1 MKKTSYMLLALLL
14 VSLLAGCSLGPEKAT
29 ATPLPPTVAAAV
41 PSTTSTAMPSATAA
55 PVASD
60 TPLPTSTETPKPA
73 PSATLVPT
81 EPPVEPTPTLAL
93 SLSADQIEMMD
104 GIEEEMEGLRGL
116 EGMQPIVRSL
126 MTREELG
133 AYMDREMAADYPPEE
148 IAADVLVL
156 AVFDFVPEDF
166 DLERV
171 LLDLY
176 STQILGM
183 YDDEEDTFFVVSEG
197 DFDLLDRLTF
207 AHEFVHALQDEH
219 YDLEGFVDE
228 DKLSDDQMMARMSL
242 VEGDATLSMSEYLMA
257 HLSELTPED
266 IETLQG
272 EGDAEGE
279 EARAAAPP
287 IIRETLDFPY
297 TAGLDFVLALHE
309 AGWQAVDA
317 AYADPPQSTEQI
329 LHPEK
334 YLSRDEPT
342 LVSLPPLTDTLGT
355 GWHLVEAET
364 LGEFQTGL
372 YLETHLDKGTASL
385 AREGWDGDQYAVYSN
400 DGDEVLVFATVW
412 DSPQDREEFV
422 TAYGLY
428 AESKYGVPATRTGDN
443 EVWWETPE
451 QTAVLAWDDTMVWI
465 VLGPDAET
473 VGKVVVMVRLGE
485 A

>member
-1 MKKTSYMLLALLL
+1 MKKTWYVLLALFL
-14 VSLLAGCSLGPEKAT
+14 VSLLAGCSLGPEKARP
-29 ATPLPPTVAAAV
+29 TPQPPTAAAAV
-41 PSTTSTAMPSATAA
+41 PSATPTPLPSATVA
-55 PVASD
+55 PASD
-60 TPLPTSTETPKPA
+60 TPPPTSTQTPEPV
-73 PSATLVPT
+73 PTATLVPT

-93 SLSADQIEMMD
+93 SLSADQIELMD
-104 GIEEEMEGLRGL
+104 GIEEEMEELRGL
-116 EGMQPIVRSL
+116 EGMQSIVRSL

-166 DLERV
+166 DLKRV

-197 DFDLLDRLTF
+197 EFDVLDRLTF

-219 YDLEGFVDE
+219 YDLESFVDE
-228 DKLSDDQMMARMSL
+228 DKLSDDQMLARMSL
-242 VEGDATLSMSEYLMA
+242 VEGDATLSMTEYLMA
-257 HLSELTPED
+257 HLNELTPED
-266 IETLQG
+266 IETLQS
-272 EGDAEGE
+272 EGDVEGE

-297 TAGLDFVLALHE
+297 LAGLDFVSALRE

-342 LVSLPPLTDTLGT
+342 LVSVPPLTDTLGS

-385 AREGWDGDQYAVYSN
+385 AREGWDGDQYAVYAS
-400 DGDEVLVFATVW
+400 DDDEVLVFDTVW

-422 TAYGLY
+422 IAYGLY
-428 AESKYGVPATRTGDN
+428 AESKYGIPTTRTGDN

-451 QTAVLAWDDTMVWI
+451 QTAVLAWDDTKVWI
-465 VLGPDAET
+465 VLGPDTET
-473 VGKVVVMVRLGE
+473 VDKVLVVVRLDK

>member
-1 MKKTSYMLLALLL
+1 
-14 VSLLAGCSLGPEKAT
+14 
-29 ATPLPPTVAAAV
+29 
-41 PSTTSTAMPSATAA
+41 
-55 PVASD
+55 
-60 TPLPTSTETPKPA
+60 
-73 PSATLVPT
+73 
-81 EPPVEPTPTLAL
+81 
-93 SLSADQIEMMD
+93 MD
-104 GIEEEMEGLRGL
+104 DIEEEIEDLRGL

-156 AVFDFVPEDF
+156 AAFDFVPEDF

-219 YDLEGFVDE
+219 YDLETFVDE
-228 DKLSDDQMMARMSL
+228 DKLSDDQMLARISL
-242 VEGDATLSMSEYLMA
+242 VEGDATLAMSEYLMA
-257 HLSELTPED
+257 HLEELTPED
-266 IETLQG
+266 MEDLQG

-287 IIRETLDFPY
+287 IIVETLDFPY
-297 TAGLDFVLALHE
+297 TVGLDFVMALYE

-372 YLETHLDKGTASL
+372 YLENYLDKGTAGL
-385 AREGWDGDQYAVYSN
+385 AREGWDGDQYAVYAS
-400 DGDEVLVFATVW
+400 DGDEVLVFVTVW
-412 DSPQDREEFV
+412 DSPQDRDEFV

-428 AESKYGVPATRTGDN
+428 AEGKYGMPATRSADN
-443 EVWWETPE
+443 QVWWETPE
-451 QTAVLAWDDTMVWI
+451 QTAVLAWDDTRVWI
-465 VLGPDAET
+465 VVGPDTET
-473 VGKVVVMVRLGE
+473 ANRVLALVWSDE

>member
-1 MKKTSYMLLALLL
+1 M
-14 VSLLAGCSLGPEKAT
+14 
-29 ATPLPPTVAAAV
+29 
-41 PSTTSTAMPSATAA
+41 
-55 PVASD
+55 
-60 TPLPTSTETPKPA
+60 
-73 PSATLVPT
+73 VPT
-81 EPPVEPTPTLAL
+81 LPPVEPSPTLAL
-93 SLSADQIEMMD
+93 SLSAGQIEMMD
-104 GIEEEMEGLRGL
+104 DIEEEMENLRGL
-116 EGMQPIVRSL
+116 EGIQPITRSL
-126 MTREELG
+126 MTRDELG
-133 AYMDREMAADYPPEE
+133 AYMEREMAADYPPEE
-148 IAADVLVL
+148 IASDVLVL
-156 AVFDFVPEDF
+156 SVFDFVPEDF

-183 YDDEEDTFFVVSEG
+183 YDDEEDTFFVISEG
-197 DFDLLDRLTF
+197 DLDLMARLTF

-219 YDLEGFVDE
+219 YDLESFVDE
-228 DKLSDDQMMARMSL
+228 DKLSDDQILARLSL

-257 HLSELTPED
+257 HMSDLTDED
-266 IETLQG
+266 VETLQG
-272 EGDAEGE
+272 KGDSEGE
-279 EARAAAPP
+279 EALAAAPP

-297 TAGLDFVLALHE
+297 LFGLDFVSALRE

-342 LVSLPPLTDTLGT
+342 LVSLPPLTDTLGA
-355 GWHLVEAET
+355 GWHLVETET

-372 YLETHLDKGTASL
+372 YLEQQMDKGTASL
-385 AREGWDGDQYAVYSN
+385 AREGWDGDQYAVYAR
-400 DGDEVLVFATVW
+400 DGDEVLVFTTVW

-428 AESKYGVPATRTGDN
+428 AEGKYGVPATRTGNN

-451 QTAVLAWDDTMVWI
+451 QTAVLAWDDARVWI
-465 VLGPDAET
+465 VLGPDTET
-473 VGKVVVMVRLGE
+473 VGKVLVMVRLGE